1 MIIMIIYA
9 TISFL
14 FDGLFSNFM
23 DVGIINPS
31 IFRTIFSVIA
41 ISIMFNYFDNYKKYY
56 YILLV
61 MGSLFDIVYTNTFLL
76 NIFLFFII
84 FFILEKLN
92 YFVPNNLFTINIK
105 SLLAI
110 FLYHSLSYLILM
122 MANYEYYSIN
132 LLWTI
137 LTHSIIST
145 VIYASI
151 SYLII
156 KRVFFKKYDKKIK

>member
-41 ISIMFNYFDNYKKYY
+41 ISIMF
-56 YILLV
+56 
-61 MGSLFDIVYTNTFLL
+61 
-76 NIFLFFII
+76 
-84 FFILEKLN
+84 N